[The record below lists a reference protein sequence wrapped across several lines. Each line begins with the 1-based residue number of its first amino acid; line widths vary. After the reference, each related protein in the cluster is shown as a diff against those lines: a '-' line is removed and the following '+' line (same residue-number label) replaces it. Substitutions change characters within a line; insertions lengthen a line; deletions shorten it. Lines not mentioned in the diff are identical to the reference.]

1 MLRAISASQGCRVS
15 SKGWFRLRRHWNWKA
30 VLAIAQQGKFVP
42 ELPPAS
48 LGQAPFLRCFNQG
61 PTLQFWLDLIQAEF
75 LFLFSVVLALL
86 NQVQGIS
93 FSWNAYRVFLKV
105 SVFVSAKKKKENQN
119 KKKETSGC
127 STVSLSTGEL
137 TTGEVNNLCC
147 QGIARFDIFKGN
159 KIKLRS

>member
-119 KKKETSGC
+119 KKKRNFRVFYSFTQYRWTYHWWGQQFMLSRH
-127 STVSLSTGEL
+127 STLWYF
-137 TTGEVNNLCC
+137 
-147 QGIARFDIFKGN
+147 QRK
-159 KIKLRS
+159 